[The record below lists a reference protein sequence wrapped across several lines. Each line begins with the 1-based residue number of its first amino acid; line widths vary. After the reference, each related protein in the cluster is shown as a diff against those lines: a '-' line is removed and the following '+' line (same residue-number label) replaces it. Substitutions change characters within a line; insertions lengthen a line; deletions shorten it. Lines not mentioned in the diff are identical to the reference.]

1 MCDCELT
8 RIVIDADGAPLD
20 LGRTQRVFT
29 GPQRRAVIA
38 RDRGC
43 AWPDCHA
50 PARWAEIHHIL
61 WWERDT
67 GPTSVD
73 NGVLLCSYHHHEVH
87 RRDLTITRI
96 PLPESANP
104 PGSPPRSFALV
115 GYEFRDVTGRLMHAQ
130 LTPGSDAH
138 AAGPPL
144 AHQHAANAGADEP
157 ELTWT
162 TDPFTGARVPA
173 FLLDR

>member
-87 RRDLTITRI
+87 RRDLTITRV
-96 PLPESANP
+96 PLRRHARA
-104 PGSPPRSFALV
+104 PGSPPDTLALAR
-115 GYEFRDVTGRLMHAQ
+115 YEFRDGAGHTI
-130 LTPGSDAH
+130 GSASADA
-138 AAGPPL
+138 AAST
-144 AHQHAANAGADEP
+144 ATAGAAA
-157 ELTWT
+157 TA
-162 TDPFTGARVPA
+162 TGGSAGLSDFRCKCRPA
-173 FLLDR
+173 S